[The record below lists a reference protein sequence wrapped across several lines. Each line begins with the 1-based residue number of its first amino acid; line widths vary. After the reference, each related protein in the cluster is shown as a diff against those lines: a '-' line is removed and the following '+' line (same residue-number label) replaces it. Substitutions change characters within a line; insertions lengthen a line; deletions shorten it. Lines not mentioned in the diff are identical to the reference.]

1 VADADPMD
9 GWRQRAAWR
18 CQEVSKN
25 YRLWI
30 GLFGLIV
37 VLILAA
43 GCASEPR
50 PSPAAGATPPPTQ
63 PSALA
68 TSQVAA
74 SPTASA
80 MLLKVYFSRVTSNDI
95 EFVPVDRTVPHT
107 PAVGRAA
114 IEELL
119 KGPTPAEKAMG
130 LDSAIPEGAS
140 LRSLNI
146 ANGVA
151 YADFD
156 EALQF
161 QVGGSLRVMAIR
173 RSITLTLLQFPTV
186 QRVVISIDGRT
197 EDILQP

>member
-1 VADADPMD
+1 MS
-9 GWRQRAAWR
+9 GIRRF
-18 CQEVSKN
+18 
-25 YRLWI
+25 WI
-30 GLFGLIV
+30 ALLGLMTGV
-37 VLILAA
+37 ILAV

-50 PSPAAGATPPPTQ
+50 PSPTADASPPPATQ
-63 PSALA
+63 PSATA
-68 TSQVAA
+68 TPEIVA
-74 SPTASA
+74 SPTPSTVA
-80 MLLKVYFSRVTSNDI
+80 LKVYFSRVTSNDI
-95 EFVPVDRTVPHT
+95 EFVPVNRTVPHT

-119 KGPTPAEKAMG
+119 KGPTPAERAMG
-130 LDSAIPEGAS
+130 LDSVIPEGAS

-146 ANGVA
+146 VDGVA

-173 RSITLTLLQFPTV
+173 RSITLTLLQFPAV
-186 QRVVISIDGRT
+186 QSVVISIHGRT

>member
-1 VADADPMD
+1 MSGAH
-9 GWRQRAAWR
+9 
-18 CQEVSKN
+18 
-25 YRLWI
+25 RLRVGFL
-30 GLFGLIV
+30 GLMAG
-37 VLILAA
+37 LILAA

-50 PSPAAGATPPPTQ
+50 PSPTPGTSPSPEIQPPAT
-63 PSALA
+63 A
-68 TSQVAA
+68 TSTAA
-74 SPTASA
+74 APTPETTVVR
-80 MLLKVYFSRVTSNDI
+80 VYFPRVVNNDV
-95 EFVPVDRTVPHT
+95 EFVPVERAVPRT

-119 KGPTPAEKAMG
+119 KGPAPKEQARG
-130 LDSAIPEGAS
+130 LHSGIPEGARLQS
-140 LRSLNI
+140 LRVVD
-146 ANGVA
+146 GVA

-161 QVGGSLRVMAIR
+161 QVGGSLRVMTIR